1 MSVKINLIGRH
12 FDRLKVIKELPST
25 SGNSYWLCECKC
37 GNTCRVRGQNLIK
50 GITKSCGCLR
60 TEKTIERSTSKN
72 TYKKCGEYTYVYDNL
87 GNKCI
92 IDTEDLEKVKPYYW
106 SKSDEYWI
114 SQRREL
120 QNSRLHRFILDFPNS
135 EDVDHIDGD
144 TDNNRKCNLRPCS
157 HRNNSLNHRVASNNT
172 TGVTGVVYVK
182 RTGKYMARIKVK
194 GKDIFLGYYQTLEE
208 ASKVR
213 KEAEIKYFKE
223 YRRIK

>member
-1 MSVKINLIGRH
+1 MTSN
-12 FDRLKVIKELPST
+12 ST
-25 SGNSYWLCECKC
+25 
-37 GNTCRVRGQNLIK
+37 
-50 GITKSCGCLR
+50 
-60 TEKTIERSTSKN
+60 
-72 TYKKCGEYTYVYDNL
+72 
-87 GNKCI
+87 
-92 IDTEDLEKVKPYYW
+92 
-106 SKSDEYWI
+106 SDEYWI